1 MKRFSPSALLLAL
14 PASFLAL
21 TALAAGK
28 APLVPHPP
36 VTVPGGP
43 GGFDWML
50 VDRAQNRRYATHG
63 GTKTLTVLDLNTG
76 AVRNVA
82 AGDVAGVAVD
92 APDGKVFTGGAD
104 QKVVVLDN
112 KTLAKIGEI
121 AVTGPVDDIKYDP
134 KNGRVYA
141 AHDDG
146 AEDWVIDAKT
156 EKIVGTVA
164 IPGAP
169 EAFAYDA
176 GTGRLYQNIK
186 PADCVD
192 VIDPATDRVVATWPT
207 APAKSPHGLVIDP
220 ATGRLFSA
228 GGNGM
233 LAVLDLKTGKV
244 VASAAIAPG
253 TDQIAF
259 DARRRRIYCASR
271 GFVSVVQETAGGVR
285 SLGDVPSA
293 RGAHTL
299 ALDPATGD
307 VWISYGGA
315 SGSYLQRYTSAK

>member
-1 MKRFSPSALLLAL
+1 MKRFPPSALLLAL
-14 PASFLAL
+14 PACLLAL

-50 VDRAQNRRYATHG
+50 VDRAQNRLYATHG
-63 GTKTLTVLDLNTG
+63 GTKTLTVLNLKTG

-82 AGDVAGVAVD
+82 VGDVAGVAVD

-112 KTLAKIGEI
+112 KTLVKTGEI
-121 AVTGPVDDIKYDP
+121 TVTGPVDDIKYDP
-134 KNGRVYA
+134 KNGLVYA

-156 EKIVGTVA
+156 EKLVGTVA

-169 EAFAYDA
+169 EALAYDA

-192 VIDPATDRVVATWPT
+192 VINPATNKVVATWPT

-228 GGNGM
+228 GGNGV

-244 VASAAIAPG
+244 VASVAIAPG

-259 DARRRRIYCASR
+259 DPKRRRIYCASR

-285 SLGDVPSA
+285 SLGNVPSPK
-293 RGAHTL
+293 GAHTL

-307 VWISYGGA
+307 VWVSYGGA
-315 SGSYLQRYTSAK
+315 GGSYLQRYTSAK

>member
-14 PASFLAL
+14 PVSFFAL

-28 APLVPHPP
+28 APLAPHPP

-50 VDRAQNRRYATHG
+50 VDRAKNRLYATHG
-63 GTKTLTVLDLNTG
+63 GIKTLTVLNLKTG
-76 AVRNVA
+76 TVRNVA

-92 APDGKVFTGGAD
+92 APDGKVFTGGGD

-112 KTLAKIGEI
+112 KTLAKTGEI
-121 AVTGPVDDIKYDP
+121 PVTGPVDDIKYDP
-134 KNGRVYA
+134 KNGLVYA

-156 EKIVGTVA
+156 EKLVGTIA

-169 EAFAYDA
+169 EALAYDD
-176 GTGRLYQNIK
+176 GTDRLYQNIK

-192 VIDPATDRVVATWPT
+192 VINPATNKVVATWPT

-228 GGNGM
+228 GGNGV

-244 VASAAIAPG
+244 VASVAITPG

-259 DARRRRIYCASR
+259 DPKRRRIYCASR

-285 SLGDVPSA
+285 SLGDVPSPK
-293 RGAHTL
+293 GAHTL
-299 ALDPATGD
+299 AVDAATGD
-307 VWISYGGA
+307 VWVSYGGA
-315 SGSYLQRYTSAK
+315 GGGYLQRYTSVK